1 MEDEKIMNFE
11 CRRFLGLIDKYIDGD
26 LSRDDEA
33 FFYAH
38 AAACIN
44 CEKELKIA
52 DMMKTAMEE
61 VDDDIVVPLN
71 AQSAWRNA
79 VRKEI
84 RRKKNSRFVK
94 MITSAA
100 AAFAVLVG
108 TTFVMRGTGALP
120 PEYRSG
126 NLNTNAAY
134 KTAVTETASAK
145 IMTARSM
152 PSAGDFVIES
162 DGETEA
168 AFIGTDPA
176 AVFEEEFIRSA
187 QRVAETDDIENDKR
201 LLYELTEE
209 YEGRITEEY
218 QNHSEGAGSVTVVS
232 RIPVE
237 LMDEYL
243 TALDNI
249 GHTVF
254 TDIVSED
261 ASLVYYDLEA
271 RIETRQ
277 KSAER
282 LNQLIQEAGGEE
294 LKELKNQLD
303 SLYEEI
309 DSLMSQSLQKEND
322 ISYARVTVVLN
333 EVISSTA
340 AEAANV
346 EKSTLSERSS
356 EGFKQSASAVGRFF
370 EDMVVSIAV
379 IAPVLVPVA
388 ALAVFVIAIM
398 FAVRKKG
405 KNKSE
410 EKIE

>member
-26 LSRDDEA
+26 LSRDEEA
-33 FFYAH
+33 FFYTH

-168 AFIGTDPA
+168 AFIGNDPA

-187 QRVAETDDIENDKR
+187 QRVAETD
-201 LLYELTEE
+201 
-209 YEGRITEEY
+209 
-218 QNHSEGAGSVTVVS
+218 Q
-232 RIPVE
+232 
-237 LMDEYL
+237 
-243 TALDNI
+243 ALDGI
-249 GHTVF
+249 RKK
-254 TDIVSED
+254 
-261 ASLVYYDLEA
+261 LC
-271 RIETRQ
+271 Q
-277 KSAER
+277 
-282 LNQLIQEAGGEE
+282 
-294 LKELKNQLD
+294 KNQ
-303 SLYEEI
+303 
-309 DSLMSQSLQKEND
+309 KND
-322 ISYARVTVVLN
+322 ILCKGH
-333 EVISSTA
+333 E
-340 AEAANV
+340 EMPP
-346 EKSTLSERSS
+346 K
-356 EGFKQSASAVGRFF
+356 
-370 EDMVVSIAV
+370 
-379 IAPVLVPVA
+379 P
-388 ALAVFVIAIM
+388 M
-398 FAVRKKG
+398 F
-405 KNKSE
+405 
-410 EKIE
+410 